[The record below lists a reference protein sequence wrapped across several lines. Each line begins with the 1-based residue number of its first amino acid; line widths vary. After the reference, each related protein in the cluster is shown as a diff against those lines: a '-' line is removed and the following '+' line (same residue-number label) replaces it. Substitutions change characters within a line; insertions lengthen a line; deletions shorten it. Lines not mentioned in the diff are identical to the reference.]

1 MRNENAIMQFL
12 FKFQELS
19 DLRHVHN
26 RLKKTLQERTAE
38 LEHARSRAEQYELEV
53 KKLRSRIEELKRDL
67 TVAEDEVSQIQTS
80 VQATPQNL

>member
-1 MRNENAIMQFL
+1 MQSCNFF

-67 TVAEDEVSQIQTS
+67 TVAEDEVSQIQMP
-80 VQATPQNL
+80 VQAATPPNL